1 MIGVMVARGGAMH
14 VARNRRTYTA
24 KSGEQRVY
32 ESVLVRRTYRDGA
45 KVRHETLANLSALP
59 ADAVSAIEATLKGER
74 LVPAGQAVTITGSL
88 PHGHVAAVHA
98 AAVQLGLPAL
108 LGPAGRARDLALAL
122 IISRVVEPGSKL
134 STLTW
139 WNDTTLGGDLGV
151 ADVSTDDIYAAM
163 DWLEDGQDAIEAD
176 LARRHL
182 APAANPSRMA
192 LFDLSSSWLEGSQCP
207 LAARGYSRDGK
218 KGKLQIEYGLLTDP
232 EGRPVAVRV
241 FPGNTGDPSAFT
253 AIADVVRNKFG
264 LAQMVMVGDRGMITS
279 ARIAALNQL
288 QDGTQRP
295 AADAYG
301 WITALRAPAI
311 RKLMA
316 DDGPLQLSLFDQQD
330 LAEITSG
337 DFPGERLI
345 ACRNPVLAADRART
359 REDLLAATEKLL
371 APLITRV
378 QAGRFTG
385 AGPIGM
391 EVGKVISRYKTSKHF
406 QVTIT
411 DTTLAIERRQDQI
424 DAEAALDGFYVLRTP
439 IPASELDAAAVV
451 TAYKNLKYV
460 ERDFRHIKSDDLDLR
475 PVFHRLE
482 ERVRAHVL
490 ICMLACYLVW
500 HLRRAWAPLTCTDQ
514 DPPAPYDPVGPA
526 HRSGRPGQS
535 LLPARPGRAPLP
547 QLPRPARPPGHPSR
561 NQVRFAGTAT
571 VPMLAEPTST
581 QRQAFQLH
589 RHRDPAHLEVAT
601 TPSGQCSK
609 AQLRPKT
616 THRIGRNFVSIHG
629 VAVNWCQRTAGGGG
643 SQGLLARASRMASS
657 AVMPWVAAE
666 SR

>member
-1 MIGVMVARGGAMH
+1 MVTRGGAMH

-32 ESVLVRRTYRDGA
+32 ESVLVRRTYRDGGR
-45 KVRHETLANLSALP
+45 VRHETLANLSALP
-59 ADAVSAIEATLKGER
+59 AEAVSAIEATLKGER
-74 LVPAGQAVTITGSL
+74 LVPAGQAVRITASV

-98 AAVQLGLPAL
+98 AAVTLGLPAL

-122 IISRVVEPGSKL
+122 IISRVVRPGSKL

-139 WNDTTLGGDLGV
+139 WNDTTLGADLGV
-151 ADVSTDDIYAAM
+151 AGASTDDVYAAM
-163 DWLEDGQDAIEAD
+163 DWLEDRQDAIEAG

-182 APAANPSRMA
+182 APAANPARMA

-241 FPGNTGDPSAFT
+241 FPGNTGDPAAFT
-253 AIADVVRNKFG
+253 EIADVVRDKFG

-288 QDGTQRP
+288 EDGTQRP

-311 RKLMA
+311 KKLMA
-316 DDGPLQLSLFDQQD
+316 DDGPLQLSLFDEQD
-330 LAEITSG
+330 LAEITSP

-371 APLITRV
+371 TPLIARV
-378 QAGRFTG
+378 RAGKLTG
-385 AGPIGM
+385 AGPIGV
-391 EVGKVISRYKTSKHF
+391 EVGKVISRYKTAKHF
-406 QVTIT
+406 AVTIT
-411 DTTLAIERRQDQI
+411 DTTLAVQRRQDRI
-424 DAEAALDGFYVLRTP
+424 DAEATLDGFYVLRTP
-439 IPASELDAAAVV
+439 VPASELGAAAVV

-475 PVFHRLE
+475 PVFHRLG
-482 ERVRAHVL
+482 ERVKAHVL
-490 ICMLACYLVW
+490 ICMLACYLTW
-500 HLRRAWAPLTCTDQ
+500 HLRRAWAPLTFTDQ
-514 DPPAPYDPVGPA
+514 DPPAQDNPVTPARRSPHAQAKASYQYDPA
-526 HRSGRPGQS
+526 GRPYHSFRG
-535 LLPARPGRAPLP
+535 LLEHMATLT
-547 QLPRPARPPGHPSR
+547 R
-561 NQVRFAGTAT
+561 NQVRFAGTQAAI
-571 VPMLAEPTST
+571 PMLAEPTSA
-581 QRQAFQLH
+581 QREAFEL
-589 RHRDPAHLEVAT
+589 
-601 TPSGQCSK
+601 
-609 AQLRPKT
+609 
-616 THRIGRNFVSIHG
+616 IGVPIPL
-629 VAVNWCQRTAGGGG
+629 T
-643 SQGLLARASRMASS
+643 LK
-657 AVMPWVAAE
+657 
-666 SR
+666 